1 VHHVTHNW
9 QKRRSA
15 LNHDWLKNQ
24 YLPALAKCLNVM
36 AGEID
41 DEGFLQSFFFSVLP
55 VWETQQEEITRLLQS
70 FENEMSP
77 RVLLRRRQ
85 FAIFQSETKSWLGE
99 LVHQLWLSRYPVE
112 QWVLNALSKVVHA
125 QAAYNIIKD
134 FLSQTDDF
142 CNVIQNEDF
151 RKQFIEFRYYCQQT
165 AKAIESFPSKVAVL

>member
-1 VHHVTHNW
+1 
-9 QKRRSA
+9 
-15 LNHDWLKNQ
+15 
-24 YLPALAKCLNVM
+24 M

-55 VWETQQEEITRLLQS
+55 VWEKQQEEITRLLQS

-77 RVLLRRRQ
+77 RVLLR
-85 FAIFQSETKSWLGE
+85 QSETKSWLAE

-112 QWVLNALSKVVHA
+112 QWVLNALSKVGHA
-125 QAAYNIIKD
+125 QAAYDIIKKS
-134 FLSQTDDF
+134 LSQTDDI